1 MAQAVFNRYEKK
13 YLMPEPVYQEL
24 RFRLAPYMQTD
35 QYGLHTICNIYYDT
49 PGYDLIRRSIEK
61 PVYKEK
67 LRLRSYGIPTLDSP
81 VFLEIKKKYRKVVNK
96 RRIQLTLQEA
106 YDYVERGI
114 QPAQG
119 GDYVERGIQPAQ
131 SCKYAEHGIR
141 SAQDR
146 QILQEINFFLYR
158 YPLMRG
164 IYLAYDRTALF
175 GMEDPEFRV
184 TFDQR
189 IRSRR
194 SFMGLENGDYGE
206 LLLPE
211 GYYLMESKVLG
222 ATPLWFTEILSE
234 LEIYPVSFSKY
245 GNVYKKE
252 HGVFDLEQMM
262 IHRNENWEENRRRQ
276 VC

>member
-1 MAQAVFNRYEKK
+1 MAQSVFNRYEKK
-13 YLMPEPVYQEL
+13 YLMPESVYQEL
-24 RFRLAPYMQTD
+24 RCRLAPYMQTD

-67 LRLRSYGIPTLDSP
+67 LRLRSYGIPTMDSQ

-96 RRIQLTLQEA
+96 RRIQLTLREA
-106 YDYVERGI
+106 YDYVEHGVRPLQSRNG
-114 QPAQG
+114 
-119 GDYVERGIQPAQ
+119 VENGM
-131 SCKYAEHGIR
+131 R
-141 SAQDR
+141 SAQDN
-146 QILQEINFFLYR
+146 QILNEIDFFLFR

-211 GYYLMESKVLG
+211 GYYLMESKVMG

-245 GNVYKKE
+245 GNIYKKE